1 MDIPDTTPEILTL
14 GRFSI
19 SVEGKPVAKSW
30 PDESL
35 KIFFCSLLSP
45 LDLFFTWDRISRS
58 MLCEPATR
66 TTIRRL
72 EESCVRPLKSFLVK
86 ELGFNPLVSLAE
98 GVRINRQAIHI
109 DAHEFYST
117 FLEGISLLSYENAAA
132 AREKFTRADSLYAG
146 TYLPGLTGKIID
158 HTRNELESLYR
169 AAVMDAF
176 RHTPS
181 HRQDSEKHDFS
192 VSRRI

>member
-19 SVEGKPVAKSW
+19 SVEGKPVAKGW

-58 MLCEPATR
+58 MLHEPATR

-72 EESCVRPLKSFLVK
+72 EESCVRPLKSFLIK
-86 ELGFNPLVSLAE
+86 ELGFNPLISGPE
-98 GVRINRQAIHI
+98 GVRIDQQAIHI
-109 DAHEFYST
+109 DALEFYST
-117 FLEGISLLSYENAAA
+117 FLEGLNLLSYGNAVA
-132 AREKFTRADSLYAG
+132 AREKFSRADSLYAG
-146 TYLPGLTGKIID
+146 TYLPGMTGKIID
-158 HTRNELESLYR
+158 HTRNDLESLYR
-169 AAVMDAF
+169 TAVMDAV
-176 RHTPS
+176 RDAPS
-181 HRQDSEKHDFS
+181 HSRDSQ
-192 VSRRI
+192 IA